1 MLAHGL
7 RFKIVSW
14 DVSTSVS
21 SPFPA
26 PSGMSSGSGSCGL
39 GLSHPRRQHVLRIRT
54 VCCTGIVKRS
64 HFGVATVARFSRIA
78 GAGQRRER
86 RRRQDKLLLPS
97 LVVARS
103 LRSIPARISTAAF
116 SRVSCPAP
124 PGITVTFFSV
134 AFLTG
139 IIIITGE
146 PCSASVCAS
155 RLLASSMLFVF
166 TFPPLILCP
175 FRTAAA
181 ALLIS
186 SLVSAPS

>member
-64 HFGVATVARFSRIA
+64 HFGVATVADDHFVMKNFVHTDGTNRNA
-78 GAGQRRER
+78 GTGQQVHYPPAG
-86 RRRQDKLLLPS
+86 
-97 LVVARS
+97 VIV
-103 LRSIPARISTAAF
+103 F
-116 SRVSCPAP
+116 
-124 PGITVTFFSV
+124 PGI
-134 AFLTG
+134 G
-139 IIIITGE
+139 
-146 PCSASVCAS
+146 
-155 RLLASSMLFVF
+155 
-166 TFPPLILCP
+166 FPVPP
-175 FRTAAA
+175 
-181 ALLIS
+181 
-186 SLVSAPS
+186 